1 MRFTILVAESVYFSD
16 FASIGS
22 LDLLLLKSRIE
33 VSKNLIFWNM
43 IFTSKPIISKPLYTP
58 ELYKPSQNRF
68 FFTLLIQLSTS
79 TDAHNHTHQSNE
91 TNPTPHDNRL
101 PRFFTPKIENRSE
114 QKSDFM
120 KSGSWFSPLSQL
132 FQNHFTL
139 QNPAKSKSFFFT
151 LLIQLSTSTDAHN
164 HTHQSNETNP
174 TPHDNRLPR
183 FFTPKI
189 ENRSEQKS
197 DFMKSGFHL

>member
-1 MRFTILVAESVYFSD
+1 
-16 FASIGS
+16 
-22 LDLLLLKSRIE
+22 
-33 VSKNLIFWNM
+33 M

-120 KSGSWFSPLSQL
+120 KSG
-132 FQNHFTL
+132 
-139 QNPAKSKSFFFT
+139 
-151 LLIQLSTSTDAHN
+151 
-164 HTHQSNETNP
+164 
-174 TPHDNRLPR
+174 
-183 FFTPKI
+183 
-189 ENRSEQKS
+189 
-197 DFMKSGFHL
+197 FHL